1 MKKSKKVDDIR
12 QMKSNLCEIEQTL
25 FHCKEEDEEA
35 KTLNFKTEV
44 ETHDL
49 I

>member
-1 MKKSKKVDDIR
+1 MKKSKQVDDIR
-12 QMKSNLCEIEQTL
+12 QMKWNLCEIEQTL

-35 KTLNFKTEV
+35 NFKTEV
-44 ETHDL
+44 ETHDP